1 MRNYFGKIS
10 IKNLFVFI
18 CVYIWLISFNFL
30 KAFVILSNLEFFF
43 SFCSFEDAK
52 GDVSVLHCQGWWLSG
67 TNSTFA
73 GALTIF
79 TTILSDA
86 YNNPINKDTNGGLV
100 TFWTWD
106 MSITA
111 TTTGNPVL
119 VSELS
124 NLQMDALGRIQIQ
137 FVMRTIGTFSFQ
149 IGKASVFIPGSPFS
163 FTVLPGA
170 QNKHFAFVCLL
181 VI

>member
-1 MRNYFGKIS
+1 M
-10 IKNLFVFI
+10 
-18 CVYIWLISFNFL
+18 
-30 KAFVILSNLEFFF
+30 
-43 SFCSFEDAK
+43 
-52 GDVSVLHCQGWWLSG
+52 
-67 TNSTFA
+67 
-73 GALTIF
+73 F

-106 MSITA
+106 TSITA

-124 NLQMDALGRIQIQ
+124 NLQMDVLGRIQIQ
-137 FVMRTIGTFSFQ
+137 FVMSTIGTFSFQ
-149 IGKASVFIPGSPFS
+149 IGKASIFIPGSPFN

-170 QNKHFAFVCLL
+170 RNKHFAFVCLL
-181 VI
+181 VGVLSMWRVDECWVGKSFTQIYPGGG

>member
-1 MRNYFGKIS
+1 
-10 IKNLFVFI
+10 
-18 CVYIWLISFNFL
+18 
-30 KAFVILSNLEFFF
+30 LSNSELFFF
-43 SFCSFEDAK
+43 FCSFEDAK

-73 GALTIF
+73 GALTMF

-106 MSITA
+106 TSITA

-124 NLQMDALGRIQIQ
+124 NLQMDVLGRIQIQ
-137 FVMRTIGTFSFQ
+137 FVMNTIGTFSFQ
-149 IGKASVFIPGSPFS
+149 IGKASIFIPGSPFN

-170 QNKHFAFVCLL
+170 QKKHFAFVCLL